1 MLRVIGMLLALAL
14 ASSSAMA
21 GSLYINGVLADGVR
35 AVELERVNVEIDAVG
50 NILISAPSYVVQVSG
65 DAPRYQAPS
74 NTRYQATPQ
83 NVTPVQP
90 ALSPSISQGGPWWL
104 VTEDGGSVGQTV
116 EVRINDTL
124 IHTVRS
130 GQGQVILDITAY
142 VQAGANTVTFNAST
156 TANGAGA
163 PLHIYLGKGESAG
176 GTLRLNEPQVDYK
189 RDPRTP
195 APTVAQQYT
204 LRVD

>member
-1 MLRVIGMLLALAL
+1 MWRVIGTLLLLATPTAL
-14 ASSSAMA
+14 A

-35 AVELERVNVEIDAVG
+35 AVELERVNVQIDAVG
-50 NILISAPSYVVQVSG
+50 NILITAPNYDVQVSG
-65 DAPRYQAPS
+65 DAPRYQTPS
-74 NTRYQATPQ
+74 SARYQATPQ

-90 ALSPSISQGGPWWL
+90 ALSPAISQGGPWWL
-104 VTEDGGSVGQTV
+104 VTQDNGSVGQTI
-116 EVRINDTL
+116 EVRINNTL

-130 GQGQVILDITAY
+130 GQGQVILDVTSY
-142 VQAGANTVTFNAST
+142 VQSGANTVTFSASSASNA
-156 TANGAGA
+156 GGE

-195 APTVAQQYT
+195 APSVPQQFT